1 MNSRSMILSVMRE
14 QGKTDARQLRERAPN
29 MDGTALIAE
38 EQKIP
43 LFDPQKDYSGWP
55 IGAPVLEEVGGEMQ
69 VFGLMQPHNAAHYPS
84 SRPSNTPALW
94 SIKHTK
100 DPAKAKPWL
109 APSGTSGLYAKD
121 EVCTDPAAENPT
133 TVYRSKVDNNAYAP
147 SAYPPNW
154 EIIG

>member
-69 VFGLMQPHNAAHYPS
+69 AFGLTMPPTIPARVRPTLRLCGVSSIPKIPRRQSRGLRPTERAGCMQRMRCAPI
-84 SRPSNTPALW
+84 RQQKTPL
-94 SIKHTK
+94 
-100 DPAKAKPWL
+100 PF
-109 APSGTSGLYAKD
+109 
-121 EVCTDPAAENPT
+121 
-133 TVYRSKVDNNAYAP
+133 TVPR
-147 SAYPPNW
+147 
-154 EIIG
+154 